1 VRKRAIGHR
10 SLDAALHR
18 LMMHAKSSSHGK
30 ERWLLPIAEQHR
42 CPRHPACRFGP
53 RPRQSRQC
61 FNLLSGHRQRDRLPP
76 SCHDAAPRSINHKRG
91 IRQQITRSMISF
103 MESIV

>member
-1 VRKRAIGHR
+1 LYKTL
-10 SLDAALHR
+10 SLDLTSPAPEVA
-18 LMMHAKSSSHGK
+18 
-30 ERWLLPIAEQHR
+30 EYIAIKGESGQN
-42 CPRHPACRFGP
+42 G
-53 RPRQSRQC
+53 C

>member
-1 VRKRAIGHR
+1 VPKHGSWLNLIEGFFSKFAREGKVE
-10 SLDAALHR
+10 AAWR
-18 LMMHAKSSSHGK
+18 PGVEPGSGF
-30 ERWLLPIAEQHR
+30 
-42 CPRHPACRFGP
+42 PRNVCG
-53 RPRQSRQC
+53 C
-61 FNLLSGHRQRDRLPP
+61 DRLSP

>member
-1 VRKRAIGHR
+1 MAITAW
-10 SLDAALHR
+10 SA
-18 LMMHAKSSSHGK
+18 
-30 ERWLLPIAEQHR
+30 
-42 CPRHPACRFGP
+42 
-53 RPRQSRQC
+53 
-61 FNLLSGHRQRDRLPP
+61 NSGHRQRDRLPP